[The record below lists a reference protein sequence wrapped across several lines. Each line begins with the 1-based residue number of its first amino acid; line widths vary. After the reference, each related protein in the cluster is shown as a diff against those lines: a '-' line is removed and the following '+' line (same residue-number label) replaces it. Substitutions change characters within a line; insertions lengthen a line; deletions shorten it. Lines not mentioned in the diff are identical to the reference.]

1 MRNAATIIFLL
12 MLLSVASTAGAVSDS
27 VSTAVDII
35 NGFYAEAESLV
46 DTVDD
51 LRVPF
56 KGLTLE
62 KKESALSDLRSI
74 GLTKSPSRERYEQVK
89 TLSEKYMASVIA
101 DIEWFKEGISEEN
114 ASRIDDIASQL
125 TALMSFKMK
134 TLEDTLQ
141 IESYEKKGPKPVPLI
156 DRERTPFDHP
166 PDEPPGI
173 WFR

>member
-1 MRNAATIIFLL
+1 MFLL
-12 MLLSVASTAGAVSDS
+12 LFLSVAGRAGAVNDS
-27 VSTAVDII
+27 VSTAIDIV

-46 DTVDD
+46 GTIYE

-62 KKESALSDLRSI
+62 KKETALTDLHSI
-74 GLTKSPSRERYEQVK
+74 GLAKNPSRVRYEQVR
-89 TLSEKYMASVIA
+89 TLTEEYMAGVIT
-101 DIEWFKEGISEEN
+101 DVEWFKKGMSKEN
-114 ASRIDDIASQL
+114 IDRIDDIAAQL
-125 TALMSFKMK
+125 TALMSFKLK

-141 IESYEKKGPKPVPLI
+141 IESYEKKGPKPVHLI